1 MSRNYARSARGR
13 PPTMGSNPK
22 FTKTKESSNDTYQ
35 RQLNSKKTKPIQR
48 NTVTNRM
55 KNKRKRADSTTEE
68 ELSSIDGS
76 DTADDASDEDSEE
89 DADDEDDLPA
99 VPAPS
104 RSHRLNEAGRP
115 SHSVPMDNV
124 SIAGSMDSMFGEY
137 DNYFDEDDDPR
148 LSPEENRK
156 RFESKVFAD
165 SDEDNDDVYQ
175 AVDDISDS
183 DGDYDNDRLE
193 EQELLAMLSE
203 EDNSEADDLLN
214 QIDGLSAYGFGDDSD
229 ASIHRLASS
238 QGSDSGNEAVTE
250 RRVHFAME
258 GDRSMFT
265 GMSESPTITRA
276 LLPSALPDSGLSPHV
291 DKRMLADE
299 LEDCMFLLI
308 RRNCVMTNNPQ
319 LT

>member
-1 MSRNYARSARGR
+1 
-13 PPTMGSNPK
+13 
-22 FTKTKESSNDTYQ
+22 
-35 RQLNSKKTKPIQR
+35 
-48 NTVTNRM
+48 M
-55 KNKRKRADSTTEE
+55 KNKRKRADSTSEE

-89 DADDEDDLPA
+89 DEEDEDDLPA

-104 RSHRLNEAGRP
+104 RSHRLNEAGRS
-115 SHSVPMDNV
+115 SHSLPMDNV
-124 SIAGSMDSMFGEY
+124 SIAGSMDSMFGDYE
-137 DNYFDEDDDPR
+137 NYFDEDDDPR

-165 SDEDNDDVYQ
+165 SDDDNDDLYQ

-183 DGDYDNDRLE
+183 DGDFENERLQ

-238 QGSDSGNEAVTE
+238 QGSDSANETVTE
-250 RRVHFAME
+250 RRVHFAVE
-258 GDRSMFT
+258 GDHSSIFMRL
-265 GMSESPTITRA
+265 SESPTITRA
-276 LLPSALPDSGLSPHV
+276 LLPSALPDNGLSPHV
-291 DKRMLADE
+291 DKRMLGDE
-299 LEDCMFLLI
+299 LEDCMFLSFVE
-308 RRNCVMTNNPQ
+308 RCDD
-319 LT
+319 

>member
-1 MSRNYARSARGR
+1 MSRNYTRNARGR
-13 PPTMGSNPK
+13 PPTMGSTPK
-22 FTKTKESSNDTYQ
+22 LIKTKENPSAAHQ
-35 RQLNSKKTKPIQR
+35 RQLNGKKSKPVQR
-48 NTVTNRM
+48 ATVANRA
-55 KNKRKRADSTTEE
+55 KNKRKRADSTSEE

-99 VPAPS
+99 VSAPS
-104 RSHRLNEAGRP
+104 RSHRLNEAGRT
-115 SHSVPMDNV
+115 SHTLSMDNV
-124 SIAGSMDSMFGEY
+124 SIAGSMDSMFGDY

-165 SDEDNDDVYQ
+165 SDDDNDDLYQ

-193 EQELLAMLSE
+193 EQELLAMISE

-238 QGSDSGNEAVTE
+238 QGSDNETITE
-250 RRVHFAME
+250 RRVHFAVE
-258 GDRSMFT
+258 GDPSVFMRLSQ
-265 GMSESPTITRA
+265 SPTMTRA
-276 LLPSALPDSGLSPHV
+276 LLPSALPESGISPHV
-291 DKRMLADE
+291 DKRMLGDE
-299 LEDCMFLLI
+299 LEDCKSIFWI
-308 RRNCVMTNNPQ
+308 SENV
-319 LT
+319 

>member
-1 MSRNYARSARGR
+1 
-13 PPTMGSNPK
+13 
-22 FTKTKESSNDTYQ
+22 
-35 RQLNSKKTKPIQR
+35 
-48 NTVTNRM
+48 
-55 KNKRKRADSTTEE
+55 
-68 ELSSIDGS
+68 
-76 DTADDASDEDSEE
+76 
-89 DADDEDDLPA
+89 
-99 VPAPS
+99 
-104 RSHRLNEAGRP
+104 
-115 SHSVPMDNV
+115 MDNV
-124 SIAGSMDSMFGEY
+124 SIAGSMDSMFGDY

-156 RFESKVFAD
+156 RFETKVFAD
-165 SDEDNDDVYQ
+165 SDDDNDDVYQ

-183 DGDYDNDRLE
+183 DGDLDNDRLD

-250 RRVHFAME
+250 RRVHFAVE
-258 GDRSMFT
+258 ADRSMFL

-276 LLPSALPDSGLSPHV
+276 LLPSALPDSGFSPHI
-291 DKRMLADE
+291 DKRMLAEE

-308 RRNCVMTNNPQ
+308 RSKCVMTNDVQ